1 MNSDP
6 AVKLTGINC
15 WFFIEIMSFYGY
27 ILSAWAFIIESQIK
41 SSFGWSKYRD
51 ENDEEKDRYKVDF
64 IKFYRKDID
73 WLAFVTIL
81 LQVNMCLILV
91 DHFIIFTGDKE

>member
-1 MNSDP
+1 MNSP
-6 AVKLTGINC
+6 TEVKLTGINC

-27 ILSAWAFIIESQIK
+27 ILSAWAFIFEMQVK
-41 SSFGWSKYRD
+41 SSLGLLDYR
-51 ENDEEKDRYKVDF
+51 ENNDAEKERYKEDF

-81 LQVNMCLILV
+81 
-91 DHFIIFTGDKE
+91 F

>member
-27 ILSAWAFIIESQIK
+27 ILSAWAFILETQIK
-41 SSFGWSKYRD
+41 SSFGWSNYRD
-51 ENDEEKDRYKVDF
+51 ETAEEKDRYKVDF

-91 DHFIIFTGDKE
+91 DHFLIFTGDKE

>member
-1 MNSDP
+1 MNSP
-6 AVKLTGINC
+6 PEVKLTGINC

-27 ILSAWAFIIESQIK
+27 ILSAWAFIFETQIK
-41 SSFGWSKYRD
+41 SSLGWSKHRD
-51 ENDEEKDRYKVDF
+51 NNECEKIRYKEDF

-81 LQVNMCLILV
+81 
-91 DHFIIFTGDKE
+91 F